1 MTREQLW
8 QAFKDGTPVNYTI
21 KAPSGDSV
29 FPAKRIDALYY
40 RRSAESPDGVILC
53 AEIVSESN
61 CIVKVASQNVSF
73 R

>member
-21 KAPSGDSV
+21 KAPSGDGV

-40 RRSAESPDGVILC
+40 RKSEQGPDGIILC
-53 AEIVSESN
+53 AEIVSEGN
-61 CIVKVASQNVSF
+61 CVVKVPSQNISF